1 MPTPTPTPFSS
12 PPPARGG
19 ARAEADLRPSPP
31 AAGEDEGTG
40 GPRIE
45 DLPLL
50 DAGRV
55 ALLRADGGWPE
66 IVQAFAEY
74 APDAIAEI
82 EAALG
87 AGTKEAL
94 YAAAHKLKGCCAN
107 LGLLRLAAHAAALE
121 AAAERPAGR
130 LGPRLAG
137 DLRQV
142 AAASV
147 RALEA
152 G

>member
-1 MPTPTPTPFSS
+1 
-12 PPPARGG
+12 
-19 ARAEADLRPSPP
+19 
-31 AAGEDEGTG
+31 
-40 GPRIE
+40 
-45 DLPLL
+45 
-50 DAGRV
+50 V